1 MRLNKI
7 WINSSINLTK
17 QLINNKT
24 QIKNSSNIY
33 NQKKLNEGVLLSYNN
48 QKDHHKDFINHNI
61 QY

>member
-33 NQKKLNEGVLLSYNN
+33 N
-48 QKDHHKDFINHNI
+48 
-61 QY
+61 